1 MWLYKIIKMIKSFLK
16 YFVIVSLL
24 FPLSSCT
31 STNSPSEPGNGGT
44 AEIIGS
50 IKDTNGNF
58 VSDVSVYLIYLLED
72 PVPGFY
78 KVNSSDSVT
87 SSISQNFPNPF
98 FTTTNITFELTAD
111 GFVNLYLTPFDFGD
125 TLKNFIRSNFN
136 SGFYA
141 LQWSDPFANHL
152 YSIKLRLEVNKDSV
166 HNDQVFLLR
175 NNNDPDSLIST
186 GEANLET
193 VTNRFTIKTKSLP
206 LKGVVAYTENSPN
219 IIEYKTISENLVFVL
234 SKTGYKTLI
243 DTQKIN
249 ITGTTNIIFTMEAD

>member
-1 MWLYKIIKMIKSFLK
+1 MNKSYLK
-16 YFVIVSLL
+16 YFVVISLL
-24 FPLSSCT
+24 LLLNSCT
-31 STNSPSEPGNGGT
+31 STDSPTDPGNGGT

-58 VSDVSVYLIYLLED
+58 INDVSVYLIYLLED
-72 PVPGFY
+72 PVPGFD
-78 KVNSSDSVT
+78 KVNNLDSVA

-98 FTTTNITFELTAD
+98 FTTTNIAFELTAA
-111 GFVNLYLTPFDFGD
+111 GFLNLYLTPFDSGD
-125 TLKNFIRSNFN
+125 TLKTFVQGNLQ

-141 LQWSDPFANHL
+141 LQWSDAFANDL
-152 YSIKLRLEVNKDSV
+152 YSLKLQLEVNKDSV
-166 HNDQVFLLR
+166 HHDQVFMMR
-175 NNNDPDSLIST
+175 NNSNPDSLISS
-186 GEANLET
+186 GEPNLET

-219 IIEYKTISENLVFVL
+219 VIEYKTISENLIFVL

-249 ITGTTNIIFTMEAD
+249 MTETTNIIFTMETD